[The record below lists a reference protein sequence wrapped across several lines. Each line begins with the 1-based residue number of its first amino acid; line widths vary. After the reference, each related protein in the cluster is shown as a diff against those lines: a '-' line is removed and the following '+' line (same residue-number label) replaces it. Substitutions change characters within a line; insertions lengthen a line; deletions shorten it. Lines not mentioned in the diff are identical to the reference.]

1 MTPHSEDYEN
11 IRSYL
16 LGVLSDDDRQIMD
29 ERLLSESGFLEE
41 VLVAEEELMDD
52 YVNDD
57 LPADSRLRFEQ
68 HFLITPERQQKL
80 KFAFALSRYASQ
92 ASKVPA
98 SASVNNQAAVS
109 PTDLNW
115 YARFKSLW
123 SGQTP
128 AFRFAAV
135 VAVIAIV
142 GVTVWLLRPG
152 RFAPKT
158 FANVTLIIS
167 SGERSEG
174 PTSTKVKLPSDV
186 DALKVLLKLPE
197 SSNPAQRYR
206 VEWMNDQ
213 GVKKPLT
220 ITNADAQSLTVVI
233 PARELASGQ
242 NALRLY
248 VINSDGSEQRINGDY
263 FFTVE

>member
-1 MTPHSEDYEN
+1 
-11 IRSYL
+11 
-16 LGVLSDDDRQIMD
+16 MD

-57 LPADSRLRFEQ
+57 LPAVSRLRFEQ

-92 ASKVPA
+92 ASEIPA
-98 SASVNNQAAVS
+98 NASVNDQAAVS

-115 YARFKSLW
+115 YLRFKSFW
-123 SGQTP
+123 SGQSP
-128 AFRFAAV
+128 AFRFAAA

-142 GVTVWLLRPG
+142 GVTVWLLLPG

-158 FANVTLIIS
+158 FANVTLTIS

-174 PTSTKVKLPSDV
+174 PTSTKVKLPNDV
-186 DALKVLLKLPE
+186 DALKILLRLPDL
-197 SSNPAQRYR
+197 SVPARRYR

-220 ITNADAQSLTVVI
+220 ITNSDAQSLTVVI

-248 VINSDGSEQRINGDY
+248 VINPDGSEQRINGDY
-263 FFTVE
+263 LFTVE